1 MNSKFLA
8 QVFSEADFSQD
19 YRLFLQEFE
28 DIMAE
33 DNLKKLKY
41 LACLLTHSK
50 EDQQGSA
57 EMVRRLPWTRPILQK
72 VLKIA
77 RELLKFSPAL

>member
-1 MNSKFLA
+1 M
-8 QVFSEADFSQD
+8 AD
-19 YRLFLQEFE
+19 
-28 DIMAE
+28 
-33 DNLKKLKY
+33 DNQKKLKY
-41 LACLLTHSK
+41 LASLLTHGK
-50 EDQQGSA
+50 DNQQGNA